1 MPSRYPKCDSQIQ
14 LFDGPESGARR
25 VVELSVAGTV
35 EKALPLMPVEHQHP
49 LLRVA
54 RHAHQDPAT
63 GFGSGNARDLDRAV
77 APAGALP
84 DLRGEVNAE
93 LGDRRL
99 GGHGFRATPQYSQRA
114 PSLSASTGSS
124 APQTP
129 V

>member
-1 MPSRYPKCDSQIQ
+1 MPSRYQKCDSQIQ
-14 LFDGPESGARR
+14 LFGGPESEARR
-25 VVELSVAGTV
+25 VVELAVAGAV

-54 RHAHQDPAT
+54 RHAPQDPPA
-63 GFGSGNARDLDRAV
+63 GSARERDLDRAV

-84 DLRGEVNAE
+84 DLRGKVNAE